1 MSVAKV
7 IELMADGETM
17 EAAVQNAVSAASGS
31 LRNVTG
37 VYVNE
42 MKGLVEDG
50 KVTGYRVNCKITF
63 VVDSAE

>member
-17 EAAVQNAVSAASGS
+17 ETAVQNAVDAAGKSI
-31 LRNVTG
+31 RNITG

-42 MKGLVEDG
+42 IKAMVNDG
-50 KVTGYRVNCKITF
+50 RVSGYRVNCKVTF
-63 VVDSAE
+63 VVEE

>member
-17 EAAVQNAVSAASGS
+17 ETAVQNAVDAASKS
-31 LRNVTG
+31 IRNVTG

-42 MKGLVEDG
+42 IKAMVNDG
-50 KVTGYRVNCKITF
+50 RVSGYRVNCKITF
-63 VVDSAE
+63 VVED